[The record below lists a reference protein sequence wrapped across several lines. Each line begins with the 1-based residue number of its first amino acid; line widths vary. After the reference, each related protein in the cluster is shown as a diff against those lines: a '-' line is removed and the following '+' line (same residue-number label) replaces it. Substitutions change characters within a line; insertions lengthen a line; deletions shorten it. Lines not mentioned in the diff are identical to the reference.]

1 MPVRWGAAACKHRR
15 DEDSEGQTAMHPDD
29 QRLRVTKKLRP
40 GQPGTLKL
48 TRRYGDK
55 LLCVRYRLDAQQRQ
69 RYTTVELVIDR
80 GPASRRRDRIVWVKV
95 RLEEAALRAQIRAQ
109 GAVWDRE
116 TKLWRM
122 RYQAAT
128 KLGLKARI
136 VER

>member
-1 MPVRWGAAACKHRR
+1 
-15 DEDSEGQTAMHPDD
+15 MHVD
-29 QRLRVTKKLRP
+29 QRLRVTKKLLP

-48 TRRYGDK
+48 ARRYGDK

-95 RLEEAALRAQIRAQ
+95 RFEEAALQAQIRAQ

-122 RYQAAT
+122 PYQAAA